1 MVMETLGN
9 LGINP
14 ISSVFEENLLTVQA
28 GPLSGKTFVLT
39 GALSRPRPE
48 FEKMIAA
55 AGGKATGSV
64 TKKTDYLVAGE
75 GGGSKRQKAE
85 KLNIPIINEE
95 ELFKLIH
102 PLQD

>member
-48 FEKMIAA
+48 FEKIIAA

>member
-1 MVMETLGN
+1 METLGN